1 MLNKIPKSSS
11 LFECVLITVNDELVK
26 YFLEMKIKYTDIS
39 KNLLKLMNLEFFK
52 KYSSKKPVS
61 IKQINK
67 VAQEVRL
74 KTKELC
80 IK

>member
-1 MLNKIPKSSS
+1 M
-11 LFECVLITVNDELVK
+11 E
-26 YFLEMKIKYTDIS
+26 
-39 KNLLKLMNLEFFK
+39 KLMNLEFFK

-67 VAQEVRL
+67 VVQEVRL